1 MTHNFTRVSCGR
13 YVIKKGNFLHL
24 MRCDVLVTLLSSSM
38 WCRAVWQNSTNISHE
53 PFLPLEKKIKA
64 ATSSI
69 MVLCLSTRL
78 HCAPDDKTVTF
89 PHLPHS
95 QVTGIPN
102 DSVNRLQ
109 PHGHSTSLGK
119 AFCHGCL
126 WTSKLFWMVS
136 QPNFFIQQFVLWTTH
151 LINMKIFHIKVQVSP
166 GFIKHHTMTIKR
178 GVEIQ
183 EIQLHSFLTP
193 AMEFNL
199 LNSIYFHIFN
209 TL

>member
-1 MTHNFTRVSCGR
+1 MHSKLKTNNILQFNTIHNFIRVSCGR

-24 MRCDVLVTLLSSSM
+24 MRCDVLVTLLSSCM
-38 WCRAVWQNSTNISHE
+38 WCHAVWQNSTNISHE
-53 PFLPLEKKIKA
+53 PFLPSGKKIKA
-64 ATSSI
+64 VTSSI

-78 HCAPDDKTVTF
+78 HSAAADKTVTF

-119 AFCHGCL
+119 AFCHGYP

-136 QPNFFIQQFVLWTTH
+136 QPNFFIQQFVLWATH
-151 LINMKIFHIKVQVSP
+151 VIDMKIFHIRYRCLHVSLR
-166 GFIKHHTMTIKR
+166 TT
-178 GVEIQ
+178 Q
-183 EIQLHSFLTP
+183 WW
-193 AMEFNL
+193 
-199 LNSIYFHIFN
+199 
-209 TL
+209 